1 MPSFLCCLSGSY
13 ICVFAACMVYYK
25 CMKNKK
31 FVICYNNQIQ
41 NSVAVKDLL
50 AEILLEYSI
59 SADIVDIDNL
69 KNGYEFAFIIGGD
82 GTILKAARFFAKT
95 ETAIFGV
102 NLGRLGFLSQSSK
115 EHIRESVE
123 KILNNHFH
131 IEERIMLECDN
142 AIALNDFVVKG
153 NSHGRTAKLSLKI
166 NGKAVCDYLADG
178 LIISTPTGSTA
189 YGLSAGGPV
198 LAPNLGAFVIVPICP
213 HTLTARPLVIPDN
226 EVITVSMGDSEDGF
240 VVSTDGQ
247 NFFNYKSDIIIKKS
261 SYKAKLALLDDSDF
275 YSILRD
281 KLHWGTSPANI

>member
-1 MPSFLCCLSGSY
+1 M
-13 ICVFAACMVYYK
+13 IYYK

-31 FVICYNNQIQ
+31 IVICYNNQIQ

-69 KNGYEFAFIIGGD
+69 KNGHEFAFIIGGD

-213 HTLTARPLVIPDN
+213 HTLTARSIVLSGGDRVTVHIGSGRRNEREEAFVTFDGDVLVPVNTGDYVDIRRS
-226 EVITVSMGDSEDGF
+226 EKTVS
-240 VVSTDGQ
+240 
-247 NFFNYKSDIIIKKS
+247 
-261 SYKAKLALLDDSDF
+261 
-275 YSILRD
+275 ILKISRISFLEVLRN
-281 KLHWGTSPANI
+281 KMRAN